1 MARTITAFFRS
12 RAEAE
17 AALNRLLAEG
27 FDRNEVSFVAGDTS
41 GHETP
46 SVGPV
51 LDAGGEVEAGRDAW
65 VGGAVGLMAGA
76 IAAVLP
82 GIGALI
88 AIGPLAG
95 AIGGAAIGTA
105 TGGIIGL
112 LKEHGVPEE
121 EAQFYAEGVRRGGA
135 LVTVHG
141 VSEEREDQ
149 ASKILKDSGAVGS
162 EELLEEWKR
171 DDHGDLA
178 PEIRKAS

>member
-1 MARTITAFFRS
+1 MAKTITAFFRTP
-12 RAEAE
+12 AEAD
-17 AALNRLLAEG
+17 AAQKDLIANG
-27 FDRNEVSFVAGDTS
+27 FRREEVSFVTGDTR

-65 VGGAVGLMAGA
+65 VGGAVGLVAGA

-82 GIGALI
+82 GIGPLI
-88 AIGPLAG
+88 AIGPIAG

-112 LKEHGVPEE
+112 LKEYGVPEE

-135 LVTVHG
+135 LLTVHDI
-141 VSEEREDQ
+141 SEDREDA
-149 ASKILKDSGAVGS
+149 ASKILKKDGAVGV
-162 EELLEEWKR
+162 EELAAEYGRE
-171 DDHGDLA
+171 HEA
-178 PEIRKAS
+178 PPRVRKAG